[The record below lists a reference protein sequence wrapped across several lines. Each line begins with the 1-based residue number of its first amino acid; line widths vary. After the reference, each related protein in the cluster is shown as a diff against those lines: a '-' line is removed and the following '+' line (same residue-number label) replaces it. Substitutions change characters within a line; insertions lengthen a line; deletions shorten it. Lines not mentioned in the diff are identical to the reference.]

1 MKLVMSGAEAFFF
14 PGGRTGCLLLHG
26 YTGTPF
32 EMRQLGEHLAGQGF
46 SVLGPRLFAH
56 ATVQDDLQRAR
67 WKDWVASVEDGYD
80 LLRGTCDRIIPVGLS
95 MGGLLT
101 ILAAARLEVAGAVV
115 LSTPYDPPDARMRPL
130 HSVAPLLSLV
140 WRFNSK
146 GAGDWHDPQARATH
160 LEYPQHSVRGAAEL
174 YELLLEARR
183 ALPQVRCPA
192 LIVQSI
198 QDASVPWKDAES
210 IFATLGSSD
219 KQVLCLNASGHV
231 VTRDAERERVFAATA
246 DFVRRIGGKR
256 T

>member
-1 MKLVMSGAEAFFF
+1 MRRVMPGAEAFFF
-14 PGGRTGCLLLHG
+14 PGGRTGCLLIHG

-56 ATVQDDLQRAR
+56 ATVQDDLPRAR

-80 LLRGTCDRIIPVGLS
+80 LLRGTCDRVIPVGLS

-101 ILAAARLEVAGAVV
+101 VLAAARLEVAGAVV
-115 LSTPYDPPDARMRPL
+115 MSTPFHPPDARMRPL
-130 HSVAPLLSLV
+130 HALAPLFSLV
-140 WRFNSK
+140 WRFNPK
-146 GAGDWHDPQARATH
+146 GPGDWHDAQAQATH

-198 QDASVPWKDAES
+198 QDASVPWRDAEW
-210 IFATLGSSD
+210 IYATIGSKD
-219 KQVLCLNASGHV
+219 KQMLCLNESGHV
-231 VTRDAERERVFAATA
+231 VTRDAERERVFAATTA
-246 DFVRRIGGKR
+246 FVRRLSGR
-256 T
+256 RA